1 MTGGSN
7 YTLPFVVGVEGE
19 LFLKVR
25 LAPGSKRDRIL
36 GIHGDALRVAVRAP
50 PERGKANEAL
60 VELIAKEL
68 DLHRSAVS
76 LQSGQSSRDKRV
88 RIEGLSR
95 EELLPRLRRIL
106 KA

>member
-7 YTLPFVVGVEGE
+7 YTLPFVLGVEGE

-76 LQSGQSSRDKRV
+76 LQSGHGSRDKRV

-95 EELLPRLRRIL
+95 EELLPRLRKIL